1 MALAPFCGL
10 PDSYHGS
17 HRIFKARVQFLT
29 YGQPTNVTVCY
40 TDHAHPDEESI
51 AMAQK
56 VILVTM
62 RAMDIVRKKMPEK
75 VLDDKAS
82 PVVIQRLVNMR
93 EIMTYFNI
101 VFGKPQALANKLPV
115 TMSGI
120 HITFTNDSTVE
131 ASLAMWIGQETHQ
144 GCVVMRK
151 DGQRWLSVFLDIG

>member
-1 MALAPFCGL
+1 
-10 PDSYHGS
+10 
-17 HRIFKARVQFLT
+17 
-29 YGQPTNVTVCY
+29 
-40 TDHAHPDEESI
+40 
-51 AMAQK
+51 MAQK